1 MLKAFCE
8 GVFTCSLGIVNSITI
23 NKSVSPESWTNDG
36 FPSEVDVTLEIID
49 LYSDLTMSPQSSP
62 LMFINNTSLIEYIAT
77 TCGLNLIQPQL
88 QMRLNYT
95 IQTIVNAF
103 ADIPE
108 NVMSYATG
116 KIDEILSGWQTIG

>member
-1 MLKAFCE
+1 
-8 GVFTCSLGIVNSITI
+8 
-23 NKSVSPESWTNDG
+23 
-36 FPSEVDVTLEIID
+36 
-49 LYSDLTMSPQSSP
+49 MSPQSSP

-108 NVMSYATG
+108 NVMSYAAS
-116 KIDEILSGWQTIG
+116 KIDEILSMEAFWRS